1 MAKKSK
7 RSLVPPC
14 HNETQLVMA
23 ALASAG
29 DSSADNKNVERLS
42 RALEDCLR
50 ISANERSKGAK
61 KSTALYHLGKYV
73 SGKDKKR

>member
-29 DSSADNKNVERLS
+29 DGDVNDRNVARLS
-42 RALEDCLR
+42 KALEECLKV
-50 ISANERSKGAK
+50 SANEMSKGAK

-73 SGKDKKR
+73 RGKDKKR